1 MTRKNEPTFDEI
13 INPGHDWE
21 DDWDEYYF
29 SGMTA
34 NRYQPKHE
42 RKEKPSMFAKS
53 VQFLV
58 RALVLTFII
67 VGILWLADV
76 AGELATKLLPF

>member
-1 MTRKNEPTFDEI
+1 MPKNQNEPSFDEI
-13 INPGHDWE
+13 INPGGHTWE

-34 NRYQPKHE
+34 NQPKHE
-42 RKEKPSMFAKS
+42 RKEKPNMFAKT

-58 RALVLTFII
+58 RTLVLTIMI
-67 VGILWLADV
+67 LGILWIADA
-76 AGELATKLLPF
+76 AGELAIKLLPF